1 LFDIVFIGYR
11 FLDEIVPFRG
21 ARMIA
26 PGSAVLCGAMAAAR
40 VGKKV
45 AVITKMAEKDRH
57 ILEPLTRL
65 GVTTFVIP
73 SETTTYM
80 KVLYKSENVD
90 ERELIQVKNAG
101 LFEIAEIPGFRST
114 YVHLAGISDRE
125 FTLEFVES
133 MKRAGHTLTLD
144 IQSFVRQ
151 VDPVTGRI
159 AFQDVPSKKEIFR
172 HGSMIKSDIV
182 EAEILTGSADME
194 VAATTLEA
202 WGSEE
207 TLVTSATR
215 ILVRAEHKTYFEKLT
230 NRSVVG
236 RTGRGDTTFGG
247 YLAWRMDHEI
257 AGSLRFASAIASIKM
272 ETPGP
277 FSGTLDDVLTRMEAG
292 I

>member
-1 LFDIVFIGYR
+1 MC
-11 FLDEIVPFRG
+11 LDEIVPFRG
-21 ARMIA
+21 EGIIA
-26 PGSAVLCGAMAAAR
+26 PGSAVLCGALAAAR

-45 AVITKMAEKDRH
+45 AVITKIAEKDRH

-80 KVLYKSENVD
+80 KVLYMSENVD

-101 LFEIAEIPGFRST
+101 FFEIADIPDFRST

-125 FTLEFVES
+125 FTQEFVES

-151 VDPVTGRI
+151 VETVTGRI
-159 AFQDVPSKKEIFR
+159 AFRDIPSKKEVLR
-172 HGSMIKSDIV
+172 HGRMIKLDIV
-182 EAEILTGSADME
+182 EAEILTGSPDME
-194 VAATTLEA
+194 RAATILEA

-207 TLVTSATR
+207 TLVTSATGV
-215 ILVRAEHKTYFEKLT
+215 LVRAEHTTYFERFT
-230 NRSVVG
+230 NRGVVG

-257 AGSLRFASAIASIKM
+257 AESLKFASAIASLKM

-277 FSGTLDDVLTRMEAG
+277 FAGTLDDVLTRMKAG